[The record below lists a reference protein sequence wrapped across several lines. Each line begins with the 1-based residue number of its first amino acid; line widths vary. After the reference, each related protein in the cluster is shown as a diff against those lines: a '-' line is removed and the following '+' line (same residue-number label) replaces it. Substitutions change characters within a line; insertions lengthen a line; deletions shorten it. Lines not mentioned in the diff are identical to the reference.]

1 MQSIAYAQDKCID
14 SQLITASIVAMFQHR
29 QLNVDRLLKG
39 TGIFKQDLQLTDHKI
54 SPLQLMLLIDNAL
67 GLWPGDDLAFLLG
80 QQWLPV
86 QSGALTNGLFCCNSL
101 AQMQRFWH
109 QYHWSSQP
117 WLQGWHWRTKSVQHL
132 LLQLDIGA
140 QRQQRFFTELT
151 LSSLVSTYK
160 KLTHN
165 AWQGHFSLPYA
176 EPKLLDQYHKY
187 LGQELSFNQPI
198 CVISYD
204 TITEQQPFELANPQ
218 GLKLARQQVH
228 QQRKT
233 AEYQI
238 GLPAAIRLLL
248 TRRKTRCYTLP
259 QVAEHLSLSP
269 ATLKRRLKA
278 YGISFQQLQ
287 DQANMQQAIF
297 LIAISGESNLTV
309 AKQLQF
315 ADSNNFRR
323 SFKRWTGQLPSQF
336 KYWLSQVSQP

>member
-1 MQSIAYAQDKCID
+1 MQSIAYAQDKCIN
-14 SQLITASIVAMFQHR
+14 SQLLAASIVAMFEHR
-29 QLNVDRLLKG
+29 QLDVERLLKG
-39 TGIFKQDLQLTDHKI
+39 TGIFKQDLQRADHKI
-54 SPLQLMLLIDNAL
+54 SPLQLMSLIDNAL

-101 AQMQRFWH
+101 EQIQRFW
-109 QYHWSSQP
+109 QRYHWSSQP

-140 QRQQRFFTELT
+140 QRQQQFFTELT

-160 KLTHN
+160 KLTHR
-165 AWQGHFSLPYA
+165 AWRGHFSLPYA
-176 EPKLLDQYHKY
+176 EPKLLDQYYKY
-187 LGQELSFNQPI
+187 LGQDLSFNQPI

-204 TITEQQPFELANPQ
+204 AKTEQQSFELANPQ

-228 QQRKT
+228 QQRQA

-248 TRRKTRCYTLP
+248 TRRKTRSYTLP
-259 QVAEHLSLSP
+259 QVAQHLSLSP

-278 YGISFQQLQ
+278 FDISFQQLQ

-297 LIAISGESNLTV
+297 LLAVSGESNLAV
-309 AKQLQF
+309 AKQLHF

-336 KYWLSQVSQP
+336 KYWLSQVG

>member
-14 SQLITASIVAMFQHR
+14 SQLLITSIVAIFEYR
-29 QLNVDRLLKG
+29 QLDVNRLLKG
-39 TGIFKQDLQLTDHKI
+39 TGIFRQDLQLIDHKI
-54 SPLQLMLLIDNAL
+54 SPLQLMSLIDNAL
-67 GLWPGDDLAFLLG
+67 ALWPGDDLAFLLG

-86 QSGALTNGLFCCNSL
+86 QSGSLTNGLFCCDGL
-101 AQMQRFWH
+101 AQMQNFWH
-109 QYHWSSQP
+109 QYHWASQP
-117 WLQGWHWRTKSVQHL
+117 WLQGWHWRTENLQHL

-140 QRQQRFFTELT
+140 QRQQRFFIELT

-160 KLTHN
+160 KLSHN
-165 AWQGHFSLPYA
+165 TWQGHFSLPYTA
-176 EPKLLDQYHKY
+176 PKLLDQYYKY
-187 LGQELSFNQPI
+187 LGEDLSFNQPI

-204 TITEQQPFELANPQ
+204 PDIHQHPFELANSQ
-218 GLKLARQQVH
+218 GLKLARQQVK
-228 QQRKT
+228 QQKQAAHYR
-233 AEYQI
+233 I

-248 TRRKTRCYTLP
+248 IRRKTRSYTLP
-259 QVAEHLSLSP
+259 QIAEQLSLSP

-278 YGISFQQLQ
+278 YDIRFQQLQ

-297 LIAISGESNLTV
+297 LLAISGENNLTV

-315 ADSNNFRR
+315 ADGNNFRR